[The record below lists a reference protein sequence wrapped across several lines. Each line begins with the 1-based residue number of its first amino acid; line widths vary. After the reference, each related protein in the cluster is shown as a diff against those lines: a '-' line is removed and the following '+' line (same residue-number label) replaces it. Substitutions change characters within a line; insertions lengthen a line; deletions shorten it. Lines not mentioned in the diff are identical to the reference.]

1 MAIHLPYSGNVMIA
15 GHLRGK
21 ICFIIKCAGLICNIL
36 KSIATGTPVVYD
48 VNIRHEPDE

>member
-15 GHLRGK
+15 GHLRSK
-21 ICFIIKCAGLICNIL
+21 ILLIIKCTRLICNIL

-48 VNIRHEPDE
+48 VNIRHEPVE